1 MDVGLYIRDYLEDP
15 SRPLFEQVEDAAE
28 ICRHAAAL
36 GFSAIYMPQH
46 FIAYPTLWLQ
56 PMQTLARL
64 APDTG
69 TMKLMTGILLLT
81 YHNPVDIAEQT
92 VTLDHLSGGRFILGV
107 GLGYREKELGA
118 FGTNRADRVSRFEE
132 SINLMQQ
139 LWTGEE
145 VTFEGK
151 HWQVHEARMT
161 ITPVQKPHPPIWI
174 AAQSAGA
181 AHRAAAIGDACLIG
195 PQPSWEDFRLLAG
208 KYRQALLEVGK
219 GSPGLLAANRSMA
232 IAKDRETAVSQAKRA
247 GEAKAGMYSSFNMQE
262 ATTVGLGLG
271 GSRDLADWAI
281 AGSPSDCVELITRCH
296 EEDGLEYLGLACL
309 NLPSGQSARLEHLQM
324 ISEEFVS
331 RLP

>member
-1 MDVGLYIRDYLEDP
+1 ME
-15 SRPLFEQVEDAAE
+15 
-28 ICRHAAAL
+28 
-36 GFSAIYMPQH
+36 
-46 FIAYPTLWLQ
+46 
-56 PMQTLARL
+56 
-64 APDTG
+64 
-69 TMKLMTGILLLT
+69 
-81 YHNPVDIAEQT
+81 
-92 VTLDHLSGGRFILGV
+92 
-107 GLGYREKELGA
+107 A
-118 FGTNRADRVSRFEE
+118 FGTNRKDRVSRFEE

-181 AHRAAAIGDACLIG
+181 ARRAAAMGDACLIG
-195 PQPSWEDFRLLAG
+195 PQPSWEDFRFLAG
-208 KYRQALLEVGK
+208 KYQQALVEVGK
-219 GSPGLLAANRSMA
+219 GSRGLLAANRSMA
-232 IAKDRETAVSQAKRA
+232 IAKDRETAVSQAKLA

-296 EEDGLEYLGLACL
+296 EEDGFGIPGLGL
-309 NLPSGQSARLEHLQM
+309 PQPTQRTERPPRVPTDDIRGVR
-324 ISEEFVS
+324 
-331 RLP
+331 